1 MFPWSHQNPTLF
13 RRLPID
19 NAPWP
24 EPLLEIFAGPAA
36 TVKLFHK
43 HWPPKT
49 CKHQTLVVLDN
60 VRKSFQTIFHEF
72 PVVRPLLLIGT
83 AQNRTCMLLFV
94 ERCIHSIVLVV
105 LDRNHSICL
114 RGRIEAHWGGLQ
126 ESLGFADGR
135 TRYTSSRIVW
145 LGQAGPGSEGI
156 VFKSPS
162 FDTELKPE
170 KSNKYIKLNASGSEV
185 WRDIMILDVFCYC
198 VATLGVAWSLSD

>member
-1 MFPWSHQNPTLF
+1 MFPWSHKNPTLF

-49 CKHQTLVVLDN
+49 CKHQTFVVLDN

-72 PVVRPLLLIGT
+72 PVVRPLLLIGA

-94 ERCIHSIVLVV
+94 ECCIHSIVLVV
-105 LDRNHSICL
+105 LDRNHSVWGAVLKLTEVGCKKAL
-114 RGRIEAHWGGLQ
+114 VLLMVAHITRRHELCGWARLGPRR
-126 ESLGFADGR
+126 ESC
-135 TRYTSSRIVW
+135 SRV
-145 LGQAGPGSEGI
+145 LALTQNL
-156 VFKSPS
+156 SPKNP
-162 FDTELKPE
+162 TNI
-170 KSNKYIKLNASGSEV
+170 SN
-185 WRDIMILDVFCYC
+185 
-198 VATLGVAWSLSD
+198 